1 MSQPQYAVCHAERCK
16 ANTYALGLHISREN
30 MPKNADPAKTHLNQ
44 ILVDHGDNIM
54 RTIDKRIEEGYTGET
69 AVRKDAVKAIS
80 MVLTGTHERM
90 IELEETGQLGKW
102 VSANQE
108 WLNTRYGKENV
119 VSLALHMDELTPHLH
134 AVIVPLTI
142 QGRLSAKLI
151 LGQKV
156 QMREMQT
163 DYAMAMETFGL
174 ERGKEGS
181 RAHHEDVKEYYTRL
195 KIDLPKVTEEVKV
208 KKEEVKELN
217 QEIPRLNVV
226 INKQEE
232 ELEKLKKA
240 ESKLKIKLAEIRANL
255 AGFTL
260 LKGFK
265 YITEGIHALWTRK
278 AKFEALNGQISD
290 LTLKHEQT
298 YNELVNVA
306 TASQKFIGDFKQENA
321 KLLNKNGQ
329 LERENKDLNSMI
341 KQYTNKLDG
350 LTKEFKTVQEEAMIK
365 TVKFIK
371 NWMLLDNLP
380 TYYDYDTKE
389 KKMIK
394 VNVAEERKRE
404 AEQAEKTRKAEQQK
418 TPEVYK
424 LTPDEIRGIDKKKDR
439 GLTR

>member
-1 MSQPQYAVCHAERCK
+1 
-16 ANTYALGLHISREN
+16 

-134 AVIVPLTI
+134 AVIVPLTV

-163 DYAMAMETFGL
+163 DYARAMKPFGL

-195 KIDLPKVTEEVKV
+195 KIDLPKVTEEVK
-208 KKEEVKELN
+208 ELK

-278 AKFEALNGQISD
+278 AKFEALNRENS
-290 LTLKHEQT
+290 TLNQKYDET
-298 YNELVNVA
+298 YNELVKVA
-306 TASQKFIGDFKQENA
+306 QASKMVIGDLQQGKV
-321 KLLNKNGQ
+321 KLLNKNQQ
-329 LERENKDLNSMI
+329 LERENKDLKQAISNVVDKITNDMI
-341 KQYTNKLDG
+341 KKGFSNIYILSKEDNQLRYVDKDQYLKSIAP
-350 LTKEFKTVQEEAMIK
+350 VQEKKKELHIP
-365 TVKFIK
+365 TV
-371 NWMLLDNLP
+371 
-380 TYYDYDTKE
+380 
-389 KKMIK
+389 
-394 VNVAEERKRE
+394 
-404 AEQAEKTRKAEQQK
+404 
-418 TPEVYK
+418 
-424 LTPDEIRGIDKKKDR
+424 DEIRGIDKKR
-439 GLTR
+439 NEGMNM

>member
-16 ANTYALGLHISREN
+16 ANTYALGLHISREH
-30 MPKNADPAKTHLNQ
+30 MPENANPLRSHLNQ
-44 ILVDHGDNIM
+44 YIVQHDHNIGK
-54 RTIDKRIEEGYTGET
+54 TIDKRIEEGYTGET
-69 AVRKDAVKAIS
+69 AIRKDAVKAVSI
-80 MVLTGTHERM
+80 VLTGTHERM
-90 IELEETGQLGKW
+90 IELEKTGRLGEW
-102 VSANQE
+102 VQSNQE

-134 AVIVPLTI
+134 AVIVPLTV

-163 DYAMAMETFGL
+163 DYARAMKPFGL

-181 RAHHEDVKEYYTRL
+181 RAHHEDVKEYYKRL
-195 KIDLPKVTEEVKV
+195 KEDLPKVTEEIEV
-208 KKEEVKELN
+208 KKEEVKELK

-278 AKFEALNGQISD
+278 AKFEALNRENS
-290 LTLKHEQT
+290 TLNQKYDET
-298 YNELVNVA
+298 YNELVKVA
-306 TASQKFIGDFKQENA
+306 QASKMVIGDLQQGKV
-321 KLLNKNGQ
+321 KLLNKNQQ
-329 LERENKDLNSMI
+329 LERENKELKQEVSNVVETITNDMI
-341 KQYTNKLDG
+341 KKGFSKVYMLSKEDNELRYVDKDQYLKSITP
-350 LTKEFKTVQEEAMIK
+350 VQEKKKELHIP
-365 TVKFIK
+365 TV
-371 NWMLLDNLP
+371 
-380 TYYDYDTKE
+380 
-389 KKMIK
+389 
-394 VNVAEERKRE
+394 
-404 AEQAEKTRKAEQQK
+404 
-418 TPEVYK
+418 
-424 LTPDEIRGIDKKKDR
+424 DEIRGINRNKDQ
-439 GLTR
+439 GFKM

>member
-16 ANTYALGLHISREN
+16 ANTYALGLHISREH
-30 MPKNADPAKTHLNQ
+30 MPENANPLRSHLNQ
-44 ILVDHGDNIM
+44 YIVQHDHNIGK
-54 RTIDKRIEEGYTGET
+54 TIDKRIEEGYTGET
-69 AVRKDAVKAIS
+69 AIRKDAVKAVSI
-80 MVLTGTHERM
+80 VLTGTHERM
-90 IELEETGQLGKW
+90 IELEKTGRLGEW
-102 VSANQE
+102 VQSNQE

-134 AVIVPLTI
+134 AVIVPLTV

-163 DYAMAMETFGL
+163 DYARAMKPFGL

-181 RAHHEDVKEYYTRL
+181 RAHHEDVKEYYKRL
-195 KIDLPKVTEEVKV
+195 KEDLPKVTEEVEV
-208 KKEEVKELN
+208 KKEEVKELK

-278 AKFEALNGQISD
+278 AKFEALNRENS
-290 LTLKHEQT
+290 TLNQKYDET
-298 YNELVNVA
+298 YNELVKVA
-306 TASQKFIGDFKQENA
+306 QASKMVIGDLQQGNV
-321 KLLNKNGQ
+321 KLLNKNQQ
-329 LERENKDLNSMI
+329 LERENKDLKQAISNVVDKITNDMI
-341 KQYTNKLDG
+341 KKGFSNIYILSKEDNQLRYVDKDQYLKSIAP
-350 LTKEFKTVQEEAMIK
+350 VQEKKKELHIP
-365 TVKFIK
+365 TV
-371 NWMLLDNLP
+371 
-380 TYYDYDTKE
+380 
-389 KKMIK
+389 
-394 VNVAEERKRE
+394 
-404 AEQAEKTRKAEQQK
+404 
-418 TPEVYK
+418 
-424 LTPDEIRGIDKKKDR
+424 DEIKGIDKKR
-439 GLTR
+439 NEGMNM

>member
-1 MSQPQYAVCHAERCK
+1 MPEN
-16 ANTYALGLHISREN
+16 ANPLRS
-30 MPKNADPAKTHLNQ
+30 HLNQ
-44 ILVDHGDNIM
+44 YIVQHDHNIGK
-54 RTIDKRIEEGYTGET
+54 TIDKRIEEGYTGET
-69 AVRKDAVKAIS
+69 AIRKDAVKAVSI
-80 MVLTGTHERM
+80 VLTGTHERM
-90 IELEETGQLGKW
+90 IELEKTGRLGEW
-102 VSANQE
+102 VQSNQE

-134 AVIVPLTI
+134 AVIVPLTV

-163 DYAMAMETFGL
+163 DYARAMKPFGL

-181 RAHHEDVKEYYTRL
+181 RAHHEDVKEYYKRL
-195 KIDLPKVTEEVKV
+195 KEDLPKVTEEVEV
-208 KKEEVKELN
+208 KKEEVKELK

-278 AKFEALNGQISD
+278 AKFEALNRENS
-290 LTLKHEQT
+290 TLNQKYDET
-298 YNELVNVA
+298 YNELVKVA
-306 TASQKFIGDFKQENA
+306 QASKMVIGDLQKENA

-341 KQYTNKLDG
+341 KQYANKLDG
-350 LTKEFKTVQEEAMIK
+350 LTKEFKTIQEEAMIK

-404 AEQAEKTRKAEQQK
+404 AEQAEKAKITQQPRA
-418 TPEVYK
+418 PEVHIP
-424 LTPDEIRGIDKKKDR
+424 TVDEIRGTNKKQDK
-439 GLTR
+439 GFHM